1 MRNSVSRIL
10 WSAGFLLVMVGCK
23 TVSTPYKPLHGF
35 NVTNRGATPINN
47 VVIRYGPVT
56 QSFCKPICGAK
67 NGGGGGWFAYMA
79 IEDEMTVTWNTSDG
93 LSHMEAIAVREK
105 LLAPDRLNSLM
116 FFFVEEKLTVLQGLS
131 FVQPS
136 AVGLETFPLFNN

>member
-1 MRNSVSRIL
+1 
-10 WSAGFLLVMVGCK
+10 
-23 TVSTPYKPLHGF
+23 
-35 NVTNRGATPINN
+35 
-47 VVIRYGPVT
+47 
-56 QSFCKPICGAK
+56 
-67 NGGGGGWFAYMA
+67 MA

-93 LSHMEAIAVREK
+93 LSHMEAIAIREK

-131 FVQPS
+131 FVQPG